1 VSDLVAIAA
10 PFAAAFALCFLLLAL
25 LERRLPADFLVA
37 GINQRSNHDHP
48 VRQIGGLA
56 AVPALLAVLTGAFAW
71 TDAPIDAFAALAGC
85 ALMFVVGYLDDRHDL
100 PVLPRFG
107 AQFVAALLFVLAL
120 GDDVRILPAI
130 VPLGLERAAAV
141 VFLVWFTNLT
151 NFMDG
156 LDWMVVSGIGLPH
169 ALLALC
175 GLAGIVEGDVA
186 LVCAA
191 VAGALLGFAPANMHP
206 ARLFLG
212 DSGSLAIGF
221 LTGVTVLWLAARHG
235 AAALLPFLYFL
246 VDSSSVIVLRLL
258 RGENVLKAHSFH
270 AYQVARRSG
279 ETVPAI
285 VTRVALLGILCVA
298 LFALHPGAEAGRFFL
313 LAAGT
318 AVVGFTTWRMR
329 MRARRGTGIDKPGTA
344 RTG

>member
-1 VSDLVAIAA
+1 VSWLLAIPGA
-10 PFAAAFALCFLLLAL
+10 FAAAFALCFLILSV

-37 GINQRSNHDHP
+37 GINQRSNHVHP

-56 AVPALLAVLTGAFAW
+56 AVPALLAVVSIGWAW
-71 TDAPIDAFAALAGC
+71 TGTATIDAMAALAGC
-85 ALMFVVGYLDDRHDL
+85 ALMFAVGYLDDRHDL
-100 PVLPRFG
+100 PVLPRLA
-107 AQFVAALLFVLAL
+107 AQLAAALLFVFSLS
-120 GDDVRILPAI
+120 DDVRLLPAF

-175 GLAGIVEGDVA
+175 GLAGLIEGDLA
-186 LVCAA
+186 LACAA
-191 VAGALLGFAPANMHP
+191 IAGALFGFAPANAHP

-221 LTGVTVLWLAARHG
+221 LSGVTVLWLAERHG
-235 AAALLPFLYFL
+235 SMALLPFLYFL
-246 VDSSSVIVLRLL
+246 IDASSVIVLRLL

-270 AYQVARRSG
+270 AYQVARRG
-279 ETVPAI
+279 GDGVPAI
-285 VTRVALLGILCVA
+285 VARVALLGILSVA
-298 LFALHPGAEAGRFFL
+298 LFALDPGAEPSRVL
-313 LAAGT
+313 LLSAGT
-318 AVVGFTTWRMR
+318 AIVGFATWRMR
-329 MRARRGTGIDKPGTA
+329 MRSDDSKNHPGVRRSG
-344 RTG
+344 